1 MPIYE
6 YQCQDCGARLE
17 KIQKISASPLT
28 TCPSC
33 HKETLERLISPAG
46 FRLSGQGW
54 YETDFKAGN
63 RRNLAGD
70 SSGSGG
76 SSGSTGKG
84 GAE

>member
-6 YQCQDCGARLE
+6 YQCQNCGARLE

-28 TCPSC
+28 NCPSC
-33 HKETLERLISPAG
+33 REEALERLISPAG

-70 SSGSGG
+70 S
-76 SSGSTGKG
+76 GSTSGASGKG